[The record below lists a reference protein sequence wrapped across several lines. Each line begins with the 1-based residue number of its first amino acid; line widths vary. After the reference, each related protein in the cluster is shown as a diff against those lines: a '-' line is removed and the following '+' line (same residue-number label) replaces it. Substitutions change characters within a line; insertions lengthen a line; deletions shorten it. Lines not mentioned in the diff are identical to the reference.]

1 MIILI
6 LLILFLW
13 IIITIL
19 GWLLNKRIEEQL
31 TIYEQN
37 TIEQKSNENIL
48 IIYFVTEIVIFV
60 WMICIFIQWV
70 YY

>member
-60 WMICIFIQWV
+60 WMICIFI
-70 YY
+70 

>member
-19 GWLLNKRIEEQL
+19 GWLLNKRMEEQL

-60 WMICIFIQWV
+60 WMICIFI
-70 YY
+70 

>member
-13 IIITIL
+13 IIITVL

-60 WMICIFIQWV
+60 WMICIFI
-70 YY
+70 

>member
-13 IIITIL
+13 IIITVL

-48 IIYFVTEIVIFV
+48 IVYFVTEIVIFV

>member
-6 LLILFLW
+6 LLIW

-37 TIEQKSNENIL
+37 TIEQKSNET
-48 IIYFVTEIVIFV
+48 F
-60 WMICIFIQWV
+60 
-70 YY
+70 

>member
-19 GWLLNKRIEEQL
+19 GGLLNKRIEEQL

-60 WMICIFIQWV
+60 WMICIFI
-70 YY
+70 

>member
-13 IIITIL
+13 IIITVL

-48 IIYFVTEIVIFV
+48 IVYFVTEIVIFV
-60 WMICIFIQWV
+60 WMICIFI
-70 YY
+70 

>member
-1 MIILI
+1 MFIIILI

-13 IIITIL
+13 IIITVL

-48 IIYFVTEIVIFV
+48 IVYFVTEIVIFV
-60 WMICIFIQWV
+60 WMICIFI
-70 YY
+70 

>member
-1 MIILI
+1 MII
-6 LLILFLW
+6 LILFLW

-60 WMICIFIQWV
+60 WMICIFI
-70 YY
+70 

>member
-37 TIEQKSNENIL
+37 MIEQKSNENIL

-60 WMICIFIQWV
+60 WMICIFI
-70 YY
+70 

>member
-19 GWLLNKRIEEQL
+19 GRLLNKRIEEQL

-48 IIYFVTEIVIFV
+48 IIYFVTDIVIFV
-60 WMICIFIQWV
+60 WMICIFI
-70 YY
+70 

>member
-13 IIITIL
+13 IIITVL

-37 TIEQKSNENIL
+37 TIEQKSNESIL
-48 IIYFVTEIVIFV
+48 IVYFIAEIVIFV
-60 WMICIFIQWV
+60 WMICIFI
-70 YY
+70 

>member
-1 MIILI
+1 MIILILLI

-60 WMICIFIQWV
+60 WMICIFI
-70 YY
+70 

>member
-1 MIILI
+1 MFIIILI

-60 WMICIFIQWV
+60 WMICIFI
-70 YY
+70 

>member
-31 TIYEQN
+31 IIYEQN

-60 WMICIFIQWV
+60 WMICIFI
-70 YY
+70 

>member
-19 GWLLNKRIEEQL
+19 GWLLNKRTEEQL

-60 WMICIFIQWV
+60 WMICIFI
-70 YY
+70 